1 MLQQFTLTEGG
12 EVTMTE
18 QETLAQENATEAE
31 TSNEQIQA
39 SESVKTYT
47 QQEVDN
53 MMARMRGSLEKKLLK
68 PYEELGAPDEL
79 RALREAEEKR
89 QTDEQIKRGE
99 FEKTLQDMAQKKDDE
114 IKKRDAVIKEYKV
127 NTPLLNAAA
136 KYRSVNPEQVKAL
149 LSSSVRL
156 NESGDVEVVGD
167 DGAVRYD
174 DSGNPVSVDDYVK
187 GFLDTNPHF
196 VSPTASTSNTKS
208 NAGVGMS
215 KGLDI
220 DSLDLKNPKHREL
233 AKEYYAKK

>member
-1 MLQQFTLTEGG
+1 
-12 EVTMTE
+12 MTE

-47 QQEVDN
+47 QREVDD
-53 MMARMRGSLEKKLLK
+53 MMARMRGSIERKVLK

-89 QTDEQIKRGE
+89 KTDEQIKRGE
-99 FEKTLQDMAQKKDDE
+99 FEKTLQEMAQKKDDE

-127 NTPLLNAAA
+127 NAPLLNAAA

-174 DSGNPVSVDDYVK
+174 DSGNPVTVDNYVK

-196 VSPTASTSNTKS
+196 VAPTASTSNTKS
-208 NAGVGMS
+208 NAGIGMN
-215 KGLDI
+215 KGMDI
-220 DSLDLKNPKHREL
+220 DSLDMKNPKHREL
-233 AKEYYAKK
+233 AKEYFSKK

>member
-1 MLQQFTLTEGG
+1 
-12 EVTMTE
+12 MTE

-47 QQEVDN
+47 QKEVDD
-53 MMARMRGSLEKKLLK
+53 MMARMRGSIERKVLK

-89 QTDEQIKRGE
+89 QRDEQIKRGE
-99 FEKTLQDMAQKKDDE
+99 FEKTLQEMAQKKDDE

-167 DGAVRYD
+167 DGAVSYD

-196 VSPTASTSNTKS
+196 VAPTASTSNTKS
-208 NAGVGMS
+208 NAGIGMN
-215 KGLDI
+215 KGMDI
-220 DSLDLKNPKHREL
+220 DSLDMKNPKHREL
-233 AKEYYAKK
+233 AKEYFSKK